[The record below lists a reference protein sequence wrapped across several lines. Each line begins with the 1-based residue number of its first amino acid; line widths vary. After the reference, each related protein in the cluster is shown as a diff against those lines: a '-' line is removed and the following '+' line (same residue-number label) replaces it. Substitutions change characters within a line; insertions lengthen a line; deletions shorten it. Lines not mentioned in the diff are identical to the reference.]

1 MEMHDLMCCIRL
13 AETGSL
19 PDSVR
24 RVLFQTI
31 ERAADRIV
39 ERDPEKWSGY
49 SVKPL
54 SLVRGP
60 KSPLA
65 ALLAEDVQ
73 RNLDYEI
80 EAQGPDGAWGP
91 NWSWSGDA
99 WPQAERDWKGYIT
112 VHMLMTLHAFGR
124 L

>member
-13 AETGSL
+13 AETESL
-19 PDSVR
+19 PDGTRMV
-24 RVLFQTI
+24 VAQAI
-31 ERAADRIV
+31 ERAADRLV
-39 ERDPEKWSGY
+39 ERDPKRWSGY

-60 KSPLA
+60 ESPLA

-91 NWSWSGDA
+91 NWSWNGDA
-99 WPQAERDWKGYIT
+99 WLQAERDWKGYIT
-112 VHMLMTLHAFGR
+112 THMLMTLHAFGR